1 MIQIDTGVF
10 DGVKFA
16 TKHNLTIDDFWV
28 SGGNLHCPSLPNL
41 AQSDIADCVVV
52 PIYNITPE
60 TNVVTIN
67 SDVLITINAEPNT
80 TIALYAYPVDVI
92 PTVDH
97 ELSDC
102 VIDAE
107 GKVEVTFTPVEIGEY
122 VVRGKTGELASKI
135 VLIKA
140 VG

>member
-1 MIQIDTGVF
+1 MY
-10 DGVKFA
+10 K
-16 TKHNLTIDDFWV
+16 LTHTNTIIRV
-28 SGGNLHCPSLPNL
+28 PNL
-41 AQSDIADCVVV
+41 NIPADSKNADYADYLKWLDAGNTPAPADPVPVV
-52 PIYNITPE
+52 YSITPA

-67 SDVLITINAEPNT
+67 SDVLITINGEPNT
-80 TIALYAYPVDVI
+80 TITLYAYPIDVI

-102 VIDAE
+102 VIDGDGHGA
-107 GKVEVTFTPVEIGEY
+107 VTFTPIEIGEY
-122 VVRGKTGELASKI
+122 AVRGKTGELASKI